1 MNINY
6 PQISVTG
13 NEPKTRFSGVYSGTG
28 VFTST
33 PSVRISGI
41 AEKAQVIEVLE
52 NNSITFESVV
62 QGTASASN
70 SGITGGT
77 FVTNIAA

>member
-1 MNINY
+1 MKINY

-13 NEPKTRFSGVYSGTG
+13 NVPKIRFSGVYSGTG

-33 PSVRISGI
+33 PSVRISGLS
-41 AEKAQVIEVLE
+41 EQAQVIEVLE

-62 QGTASASN
+62 PGAASAAHSA
-70 SGITGGT
+70 ITAT
-77 FVTNIAA
+77 HS

>member
-13 NEPKTRFSGVYSGTG
+13 NEPKIRFSGVYSGTG

-33 PSVRISGI
+33 SSVRISGLS
-41 AEKAQVIEVLE
+41 EQAQVIEVLE
-52 NNSITFESVV
+52 NNSITFESIV
-62 QGTASASN
+62 QGGASAAYSA
-70 SGITGGT
+70 ITAT
-77 FVTNIAA
+77 HS